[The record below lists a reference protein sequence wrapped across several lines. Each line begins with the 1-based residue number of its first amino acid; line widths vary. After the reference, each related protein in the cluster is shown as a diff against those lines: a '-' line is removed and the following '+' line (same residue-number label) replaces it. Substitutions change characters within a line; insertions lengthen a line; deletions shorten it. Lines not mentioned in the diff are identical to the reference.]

1 MLKQA
6 IAAALQHVRRQKQV
20 VLTDLD
26 KGVTGVHL
34 NRIERSKASV
44 SVEKL
49 DAISRELGVHPLTI
63 LALAYGADGAELPTD
78 LLKRISQEVTDLG
91 GSVSPLE
98 IKPVDRAPGRVA
110 DALER
115 REQVQRLKASGM
127 TKAQVAREL
136 GISKQTAA
144 RHW

>member
-6 IAAALQHVRRQKQV
+6 IAVALQHIRRQKQV
-20 VLTDLD
+20 VLTDLE

-34 NRIERSKASV
+34 NRIERSKTSV

-49 DAISRELGVHPLTI
+49 DAISRELGVHPLTV
-63 LALAYGADGAELPTD
+63 LTLAYGAEGAELPTD
-78 LLKRISQEVTDLG
+78 LLKRINLEVKGFG
-91 GSVSPLE
+91 GSIAPLE
-98 IKPVDRAPGRVA
+98 IKPGDQVPTGVA
-110 DALER
+110 DAMAR
-115 REQVQRLKASGM
+115 REQVQRLKATGM
-127 TKAQVAREL
+127 TKAEVAREL

>member
-6 IAAALQHVRRQKQV
+6 IAAALHHVRRQKQV

-34 NRIERSKASV
+34 NRIERAKTSV

-63 LALAYGADGAELPTD
+63 LALAYGADGSVLPTD

-98 IKPVDRAPGRVA
+98 IKPIDRAPGRVA

-127 TKAQVAREL
+127 TKAEVARKL

>member
-6 IAAALQHVRRQKQV
+6 IAAALQHIRRQKQV

-34 NRIERSKASV
+34 NRIERSKSRV

-49 DAISRELGVHPLTI
+49 DAIARELGIHPLTI
-63 LALAYGADGAELPTD
+63 LTLAYGADGSELPTD
-78 LLKRISQEVTDLG
+78 LLKRISQEVTALG
-91 GSVSPLE
+91 GSISPLE
-98 IKPVDRAPGRVA
+98 IKPVDRPPSRVA
-110 DALER
+110 DAQER
-115 REQVQRLKASGM
+115 RKEVQRLKATGM
-127 TKAQVAREL
+127 TKAEVAREL